1 MLRPQHKI
9 RRFGCTE
16 EPGPVDLETLMAATS
31 DSDRDDIVQELGL
44 VVDLETLMAA
54 TSESD
59 TDDIADDVVAQ
70 QQVFQC
76 RVGDAAAVAPRPISR
91 NCHGAGVVHHETHE
105 HGLLGLLMDA
115 ASACADHVSERLLFD
130 FFVEMKRR
138 RGSMEHYSGAGRLL
152 PREAERRLGDG
163 EAMAAARG
171 WLLDG
176 AGSERWGLNDV
187 LRGGEAIV
195 AEMESPRRWMQV
207 HEEEREI
214 GAVVAGMLAD
224 QLVDEMVWDLLV

>member
-1 MLRPQHKI
+1 
-9 RRFGCTE
+9 
-16 EPGPVDLETLMAATS
+16 
-31 DSDRDDIVQELGL
+31 
-44 VVDLETLMAA
+44 
-54 TSESD
+54 
-59 TDDIADDVVAQ
+59 
-70 QQVFQC
+70 
-76 RVGDAAAVAPRPISR
+76 
-91 NCHGAGVVHHETHE
+91 
-105 HGLLGLLMDA
+105 
-115 ASACADHVSERLLFD
+115 
-130 FFVEMKRR
+130 
-138 RGSMEHYSGAGRLL
+138 
-152 PREAERRLGDG
+152 
-163 EAMAAARG
+163 MAAARG